1 MTESDTAVETN
12 AESTVPGAKLAQRG
26 QTRPDGEK
34 VEAWSPIPRHVA
46 RRIEEMILSGDLS
59 RGARLPSQRELST
72 GLGVSRASVR
82 EGLLILETTGM
93 IKTEPGRGTYV
104 LAEQDRSRVADGN
117 ERPTAALNAAE
128 ETEYGKLDICQFR
141 LVVEG
146 QCARLAAMR
155 ITDEQIGE
163 LERNLATFK
172 SQTRAMDGE
181 ASAATDFEFHQ
192 LIVEFAGVRLFTDL
206 HLNMRGLVMQA
217 IRMPRSAHS
226 RAWEPVVEHERIL
239 EAIRRRDPDETRYYM
254 QSHIVRSAE
263 RLGIMLAADLI

>member
-1 MTESDTAVETN
+1 
-12 AESTVPGAKLAQRG
+12 
-26 QTRPDGEK
+26 
-34 VEAWSPIPRHVA
+34 
-46 RRIEEMILSGDLS
+46 MISSGDLA

-72 GLGVSRASVR
+72 NFGVSRASVR
-82 EGLLILETTGM
+82 EALLILEMAGI

-104 LAEQDRSRVADGN
+104 LAENDMTKG
-117 ERPTAALNAAE
+117 AASGDEAAEVLNATRGAG
-128 ETEYGKLDICQFR
+128 YSKLDICQFR

-155 ITDEQIGE
+155 ITDEQIAE

-192 LIVEFAGVRLFTDL
+192 LIVQFAGVRLFTDL
-206 HLNMRGLVMQA
+206 HLNVRELVMQA
-217 IRMPRSAHS
+217 IRMPRSAYS

-263 RLGIMLAADLI
+263 RLGIMLAADLV